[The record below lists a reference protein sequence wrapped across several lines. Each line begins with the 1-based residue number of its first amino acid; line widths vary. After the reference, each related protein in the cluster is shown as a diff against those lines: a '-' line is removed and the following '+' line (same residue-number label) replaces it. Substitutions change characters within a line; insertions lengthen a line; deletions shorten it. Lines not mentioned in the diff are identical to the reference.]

1 MDKLL
6 VLVNYIEMAR
16 VTGVPLSFLLSRG
29 QQIKVVSMLYR
40 KAREEGLLIPTLERG
55 SGGDA
60 DESTYEGATV
70 ISPKTGFYNEPICT
84 LDFASLYPSIMRAH
98 NICYSTLIKPSDL
111 SKLQPDDYIKTPSN
125 TYFIKSKVHQ
135 GILPQILKS
144 LLDQRAVAKKDMKA
158 AKDPLTKAVQ
168 NGRQLAL
175 KVSANSVYGFT
186 GATNGFL
193 PCLEISEAVT
203 SFGRQMID
211 ATANYVIQHYPGSNV
226 IYGDTDSVMIKF
238 GVKTVKEAIDLG
250 YEAAPEVS
258 KLFPSPVKLE
268 FEKVYFPYLLMNK
281 KRYAGLWWTNPDKW
295 DKLDAKGIESVRRD
309 NCLLVRNLVSTCLNK
324 ILIDRDVDAAIQY
337 VKNTISD
344 LLQNKLDI
352 SVYLFINI

>member
-6 VLVNYIEMAR
+6 VLVNHIEMAR
-16 VTGVPLSFLLSRG
+16 VTGVPLSFLLARG

-40 KAREEGLLIPTLERG
+40 RARQDGLLIPTLERAA
-55 SGGDA
+55 SGESD
-60 DESTYEGATV
+60 DSTYEGATV

-98 NICYSTLIKPSDL
+98 NLCYSTLIAPSDL
-111 SKLQPDDYIKTPSN
+111 SKLDKDDYIKTPSN
-125 TYFIKSKVHQ
+125 TYFIKSKVHP

-144 LLDQRAVAKKDMKA
+144 LLDQRAIAKKDMKA
-158 AKDPLTKAVQ
+158 AKDPLIKAVQ

-211 ATANYVIQHYPGSNV
+211 STAKYVIEHYPGSDV

-258 KLFPSPVKLE
+258 KLFPPPVKLE

-309 NCLLVRNLVSTCLNK
+309 NCLLVRNLVSNCLNK
-324 ILIDRDVDAAIQY
+324 ILIDRNVEDAIQY

-352 SVYLFINI
+352 SV